1 MNQLRSLLPRL
12 YAGNSRN
19 LERVSLWNTF
29 LPKQF
34 YRRRR
39 HLDKC
44 LRTRRTY
51 SLGLAAHINHP
62 RPAFFVEVSQFVFS
76 RSHFHSIGRNCTVS
90 PGSSTPAR
98 RGITIKAFARA
109 RPTRSEEP
117 FHGAVAIRYCPR
129 SKRTK
134 AGINAARS
142 GSHFAGASSSAS
154 SILGLVFSALS
165 KNRIRGRTNT

>member
-1 MNQLRSLLPRL
+1 MHFGATHYNISNLPDPV
-12 YAGNSRN
+12 AAFSA
-19 LERVSLWNTF
+19 TF
-29 LPKQF
+29 LEQPHRTDRNCF
-34 YRRRR
+34 LHRLAR
-39 HLDKC
+39 HV
-44 LRTRRTY
+44 
-51 SLGLAAHINHP
+51 NHP

-76 RSHFHSIGRNCTVS
+76 RSHFHSIGRNCTVL

-98 RGITIKAFARA
+98 RGITTKAFARA